1 MSQEFEHIVILLGF
15 IFGLAL
21 THLLTSINDLIHA
34 RCRVRFSWLHALSM
48 VLALVFF
55 IINWLALWDMRRVP
69 HWRVLDVLSLLLS
82 TANQY
87 LVCSLVAMRV
97 PEEGDVDMAAF
108 AERQTTPFL
117 ISVAALHV
125 MAMLGNYQF
134 RNAYPE
140 AAPWWE
146 QNLVILPMFLLTLAA
161 ICLKRRWLTMAAVS
175 LQILVFSAF
184 TALFTLQG

>member
-21 THLLTSINDLIHA
+21 THLLTSVNDLIHA

-69 HWRVLDVLSLLLS
+69 HWRVVDVLSLLLS

-87 LVCSLVAMRV
+87 FVCSLVAMRV
-97 PEEGDVDMAAF
+97 PEQGRGALVGAEPGHSTDV
-108 AERQTTPFL
+108 
-117 ISVAALHV
+117 SVDAGCDL
-125 MAMLGNYQF
+125 
-134 RNAYPE
+134 PE
-140 AAPWWE
+140 ASMAYDGGGFAPDSR
-146 QNLVILPMFLLTLAA
+146 FLGLHRLIYPPGLRA
-161 ICLKRRWLTMAAVS
+161 
-175 LQILVFSAF
+175 
-184 TALFTLQG
+184 